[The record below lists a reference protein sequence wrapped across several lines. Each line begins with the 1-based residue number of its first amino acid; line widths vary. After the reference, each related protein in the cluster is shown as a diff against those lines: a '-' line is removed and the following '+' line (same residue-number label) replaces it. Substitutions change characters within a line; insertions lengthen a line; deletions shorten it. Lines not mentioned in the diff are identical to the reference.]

1 MGYLPASR
9 EAKTQEQGA
18 SEGPPRSLRNTSS
31 AAGIASSRPAVD
43 GDGPPRSL
51 RNTLSSNADIASS
64 QSTIDQD
71 GNNEIHHGISLP
83 SSRQGLLPKRDTV
96 QGAAIGANASFS
108 SSAPS
113 LPTPLSST
121 SHPRAS
127 KSMQTRKSEPKIK
140 ISSGNRFYAHLVER
154 RARHEEDERR
164 ARREERRAR
173 REEGAGPSTPP

>member
-9 EAKTQEQGA
+9 EAKTQEPGA
-18 SEGPPRSLRNTSS
+18 SEEPRRSLRNTSS
-31 AAGIASSRPAVD
+31 AADFASSRPAVE
-43 GDGPPRSL
+43 GNGPTRSR
-51 RNTLSSNADIASS
+51 RNTSSFLAPDIASL

-71 GNNEIHHGISLP
+71 GNNEIHRGISLP

-127 KSMQTRKSEPKIK
+127 KSMHTRKLEPKIK
-140 ISSGNRFYAHLVER
+140 ISSGNRFYAQE
-154 RARHEEDERR
+154 AASR
-164 ARREERRAR
+164 ARREEC
-173 REEGAGPSTPP
+173 AGPS